1 MSEEEHP
8 SLMLADTHVIPILLY
23 VGENGGCTRT
33 ELYLEV
39 GCTRTELYLEVARSA
54 NTPGKLDM
62 LVSRGLLEQ
71 TRVGNCCRLAL
82 TRTGRDVV
90 ERIREIDGL
99 IKGSETETYDD

>member
-1 MSEEEHP
+1 MNREGHP

-23 VGENGGCTRT
+23 VGENG
-33 ELYLEV
+33 